1 MDINRRT
8 FLLAGA
14 TAAAGAAVLPS
25 EERRLSHLV
34 KGSTGSVEPF
44 YGEIQPGIA
53 TPQQEHAQWTA
64 FSFTPG
70 DVASLHRLLR
80 VWSTDANLLMN
91 AAPAMGDAEGEL
103 AVTASNLTITFG
115 FGYSLYSKLGM
126 TNKWPFAVN
135 SIPSF
140 SIDKLNPELS
150 DGDLIVQVCGNDRVR
165 VHHATRELMR
175 DARAFASVKWQQTGF
190 LSGSEL
196 AAGQTPRNLMGQK
209 DGTANFDTST
219 KAFQETVFAEAHA
232 GSSSMVVRRIQMNL
246 DTWEKLNPQMK
257 EQSIGRSLTTGAPLT
272 GGHEF
277 STPDYTARSG
287 DRFVIPVDA
296 HMRRAHETKSFLHRR
311 GYNYQV
317 ETGSGTESG
326 LMFVSFQADPATFIK
341 IQKALAA
348 MDSLNVWTTPIGS
361 GLYFIPPGCQE
372 GKWVGEGVM

>member
-1 MDINRRT
+1 MNINRRT

-14 TAAAGAAVLPS
+14 TAAAGVAAIPS

-34 KGSTGSVEPF
+34 KGSTSSVEPF
-44 YGEIQPGIA
+44 HGLVQPGIA
-53 TPQQEHAQWTA
+53 TAQQEHAQWTA
-64 FSFTPG
+64 FTFTG
-70 DVASLHRLLR
+70 TDVASLHRLLR
-80 VWSTDANLLMN
+80 VWSTDAALLMS
-91 AAPAMGDAEGEL
+91 AKPAMGDAEGEL
-103 AVTASNLTITFG
+103 ALEPSSLTITFG
-115 FGYSLYSKLGM
+115 FGFSLYAKLGRSH
-126 TNKWPFAVN
+126 KWPFGVN

-140 SIDKLNPELS
+140 AIDELNPELS
-150 DGDLIVQVCGNDRVR
+150 DGDVVVQVCGNDRVR

-175 DARAFASVKWQQTGF
+175 DARAFAQVKWQQTGF

-209 DGTANFDTST
+209 DGSANFETST
-219 KAFQETVFAEAHA
+219 QAFAHTVFTTSPA
-232 GSSSMVVRRIQMNL
+232 GATSMVIRKIRMNL

-257 EQSIGRSLTTGAPLT
+257 EQAIGRTLTTGAPLT

-277 STPDYTARSG
+277 SAPDYTARSEN
-287 DRFVIPVDA
+287 RFVIPVDA

-317 ETGSGTESG
+317 ETGAGTESG

-348 MDSLNVWTTPIGS
+348 LDSLNKWTTPVGS

>member
-14 TAAAGAAVLPS
+14 TAAAGAAVLSS

-34 KGSTGSVEPF
+34 KGSTDSVEPF
-44 YGEIQPGIA
+44 YGAIQPGIA
-53 TPQQEHAQWTA
+53 TPQQEHAQWTSFA
-64 FSFTPG
+64 FNGF

-80 VWSTDANLLMN
+80 VWSTDAGLLMN
-91 AAPAMGDAEGEL
+91 AQPAMGDAEGEL
-103 AVTASNLTITFG
+103 AVTASGLTITFG
-115 FGYSLYSKLGM
+115 FGFSLYSKLGIS
-126 TNKWPFAVN
+126 NKWPFAVN
-135 SIPSF
+135 AIPSF
-140 SIDKLNPELS
+140 SIDKLNPEFS
-150 DGDLIVQVCGNDRVR
+150 DGDLIVQVCGHDRVR
-165 VHHATRELMR
+165 VHHASRELMR

-190 LSGSEL
+190 LSGTEL
-196 AAGQTPRNLMGQK
+196 SSGQTPRNLMGQK
-209 DGTANFDTST
+209 DGTANFDAAS
-219 KAFQETVFAEAHA
+219 KEFQQTVLADSPA
-232 GSSSMVVRRIQMNL
+232 GSTSMVVRRIRMDL
-246 DTWEKLNPQMK
+246 DTWEKLNPVMK
-257 EQSIGRSLTTGAPLT
+257 EQAIGRTLTTGAPLT

-277 STPDYTARSG
+277 TVPDYTARSG

-317 ETGSGTESG
+317 ETGAGTESG

-348 MDSLNVWTTPIGS
+348 MDSLNLWTTPIGS